1 MTLAEK
7 YLRHISS
14 VRRYSD
20 RTVAIY
26 GQVLSDYLSLQSDS
40 LSDGDVLASLTPDRI
55 RNYEISLLDSRGLS
69 PRTANLHMSALNGF
83 CRFLQTEGLLKDN
96 PVNMVT
102 RPRMS
107 RSLPVVYRRNAM
119 DNYFRLTEHCAL
131 KENLELLKGDDRTSV
146 RLWKERRDRLIIR
159 ILYDTGIRRS
169 ELIGLDVASV
179 DRGRKCMRV
188 LGKGNKMREIPVP
201 DALLEEILLYL
212 LATAR
217 IRGCGSGPADP
228 LLVTE
233 KGARLYPM
241 AVQRVVVNELSRVGV
256 TGRKSPHALR
266 HTIATGLLDAGTD
279 INSIKEMLGHS
290 SLAATQV
297 YTHTSVEKLKKSY
310 INAHPRAKRGG

>member
-1 MTLAEK
+1 M
-7 YLRHISS
+7 
-14 VRRYSD
+14 RRYSD
-20 RTVAIY
+20 RTVDIY
-26 GQVLSDYLSLQSDS
+26 GQVISDFLSLQADS
-40 LSDGDVLASLTPDRI
+40 LSDGDIVASLTPDRI
-55 RNYEISLLDSRGLS
+55 RNYEVSLLDGRGLS
-69 PRTANLHMSALNGF
+69 SRTVNLHMSALNGF
-83 CRFLQTEGLLKDN
+83 CRFLVSEGLLSSN
-96 PVNMVT
+96 PVNMVM

-107 RSLPVVYRRNAM
+107 RNLPVVYRQGTM
-119 DNYFRLTEHCAL
+119 DEYFRRTEHCAL
-131 KENLELLKGDDRTSV
+131 KENLDLLKGDDETSV

-159 ILYDTGIRRS
+159 ILYDTGMRRS

-179 DRGRKCMRV
+179 DRGRKCIRV
-188 LGKGNKMREIPVP
+188 RGKGNKIREIPVS

-212 LATAR
+212 LATAQ
-217 IRGCGSGPADP
+217 IRGCGSGPEDP

-241 AVQRVVVNELSRVGV
+241 AVQRVVVNELSLVGV